1 MSKRHTSLQLLKYA
15 EKYSTYH
22 ANDVIFAEG
31 QTGKHMF
38 VIKAGTVE
46 LRVAGRVIETLK
58 AGDVLGEMALLDKEP
73 RSATAVAVCDS
84 QLVPIDEEKFLFMV
98 RQSPYFAIEVMQV
111 LAERLRHMNQE
122 TMVLRKRGAGTSG
135 PRPKTDE
142 PPSPPEKR
150 KSTRIL

>member
-15 EKYSTYH
+15 DKYSTYH
-22 ANDVIFAEG
+22 TNDVIFAEG
-31 QTGKHMF
+31 QSGKNMF

-73 RSATAVAVCDS
+73 RSATAVAVTDS

-111 LAERLRHMNQE
+111 LAERLRRMNQE
-122 TMVLRKRGAGTSG
+122 TMVLRKRTGSG
-135 PRPKTDE
+135 PRPKMDDN
-142 PPSPPEKR
+142 PPPPEKR
-150 KSTRIL
+150 GSTRIL